1 MTKKTCRFCD
11 TQLEDVFIDL
21 GMSPLA
27 NSFLKN
33 ENEFND
39 EKFFP
44 LIVFVCNKCLLVQL
58 QEFESPEKIFGDYA
72 YFSSFSDTWLKHSEE
87 YSELMIE
94 RYGLTQDSLVIE
106 IASNDGYLLQFFKKK
121 GIPILGIDP
130 AANIARSAEKKGIP
144 TLVKFFGVKTA
155 LELFNKNQQ
164 ADLITANNVLAHVP
178 NLNDFVKGLKI
189 LLKPKGVITIEFPHL
204 LELIQ
209 QNQFDT
215 IYHEHFSYFSF
226 LTVQRIFTQHNLTIF
241 DVEKLDTHGGSL
253 RIFVKHPENNELV
266 INNRVEKLLA
276 EEQKFGLDKLS
287 SYSNFSEKV
296 KLIKKSLLEFLS
308 IAKKQNKKIVGYGAA
323 AKGNTLLNYCNIGQ
337 DYIDFVVDRS
347 SHKQDTFLPGT
358 HIPVLNPEEIK
369 KTKPDYI
376 LILPWNLREEIM
388 GQLNFIREWGGK
400 FVISIPEVKIY

>member
-1 MTKKTCRFCD
+1 MAKKTCRFCD

-144 TLVKFFGVKTA
+144 TLVKFFGVETA

-266 INNRVEKLLA
+266 INNRVEKLLE

-296 KLIKKSLLEFLS
+296 KLIKKNLLEFLS

-337 DYIDFVVDRS
+337 DYVDFVVDRS

>member
-1 MTKKTCRFCD
+1 MAKKTCRFCD

-266 INNRVEKLLA
+266 INNRVEKLLE

>member
-1 MTKKTCRFCD
+1 MAKKTCRFCD

-266 INNRVEKLLA
+266 INNKVEKLLE

>member
-1 MTKKTCRFCD
+1 MAKKTCRFCD

-44 LIVFVCNKCLLVQL
+44 LLVFVCNKCLLVQL

-94 RYGLTQDSLVIE
+94 RYGLTQDSLIIE

-144 TLVKFFGVKTA
+144 TLVKFFGVETA

-266 INNRVEKLLA
+266 INNRVEKLLE

-337 DYIDFVVDRS
+337 DYIDYVVDRS

>member
-1 MTKKTCRFCD
+1 MAKKTCRFCD

-144 TLVKFFGVKTA
+144 TLVKFFGVETA

-266 INNRVEKLLA
+266 INNKVEKLLE

-337 DYIDFVVDRS
+337 DYVDFVVDRS

>member
-1 MTKKTCRFCD
+1 MAKKTCRFCD
-11 TQLEDVFIDL
+11 AQLEDVFIDL

-44 LIVFVCNKCLLVQL
+44 LLVFVCNKCLLVQL
-58 QEFESPEKIFGDYA
+58 QEFESPEKIFRDYA

-94 RYGLTQDSLVIE
+94 KYRLTQDSLVIE

-121 GIPILGIDP
+121 GIPILGIEP
-130 AANIARSAEKKGIP
+130 AANVARSAEKKGIP
-144 TLVKFFGVKTA
+144 TLVKFFGVETA
-155 LELFNKNQQ
+155 QELFNKNQQ

-226 LTVQRIFTQHNLTIF
+226 LTVQRIFTHHNLTIF
-241 DVEKLDTHGGSL
+241 DVEKLDTHGGSI

-266 INNRVEKLLA
+266 INNRVEKLL
-276 EEQKFGLDKLS
+276 EEERKFGLDKLS

-337 DYIDFVVDRS
+337 NYVDFVVDRS

>member
-1 MTKKTCRFCD
+1 MAKKTCRFCD

-144 TLVKFFGVKTA
+144 TLVKFFGVETA

-266 INNRVEKLLA
+266 INNRVEKLLE

-337 DYIDFVVDRS
+337 DYVDFVVDRS